1 MAALHIA
8 KRCGAQ
14 IFATAGSEQKRDYL
28 LSLGVHAVADSH
40 DEQFAA
46 TLLTASD
53 GQGMDVILNSLT
65 GRLLDAS
72 LALLAPL
79 GRFLELG
86 SKDIVED
93 KALPMRF
100 FAQGGTFIPI
110 NFHAAHGAFSRYLQQ
125 IVAWIDDNTL
135 PLLPCKSVP
144 LPEVA
149 RAFATLTT
157 PQHIGKVVVTHRT
170 AAGMDRL
177 NAMIAE
183 RRLGGYALSM
193 SNAEV
198 MRQLWPILN
207 TRSPWA
213 QLLLSPRAI
222 DRLARGNRVDRG
234 VPSAANDTIT
244 QQTVKKRPRPEI
256 GVPYSPATREVERV
270 LCQIL
275 EEYLGLDRVGI
286 DDNYAELGATS
297 LDMVQLV
304 GKWRVTIR
312 K

>member
-1 MAALHIA
+1 
-8 KRCGAQ
+8 
-14 IFATAGSEQKRDYL
+14 
-28 LSLGVHAVADSH
+28 
-40 DEQFAA
+40 
-46 TLLTASD
+46 
-53 GQGMDVILNSLT
+53 MDVILNSLT

-244 QQTVKKRPRPEI
+244 QQTVKSGPVRKLACLTAPRH
-256 GVPYSPATREVERV
+256 VKWNACSAKSRRV
-270 LCQIL
+270 S
-275 EEYLGLDRVGI
+275 GSG
-286 DDNYAELGATS
+286 
-297 LDMVQLV
+297 
-304 GKWRVTIR
+304 
-312 K
+312 

>member
-125 IVAWIDDNTL
+125 IVA
-135 PLLPCKSVP
+135 
-144 LPEVA
+144 
-149 RAFATLTT
+149 
-157 PQHIGKVVVTHRT
+157 
-170 AAGMDRL
+170 
-177 NAMIAE
+177 
-183 RRLGGYALSM
+183 
-193 SNAEV
+193 
-198 MRQLWPILN
+198 
-207 TRSPWA
+207 
-213 QLLLSPRAI
+213 
-222 DRLARGNRVDRG
+222 
-234 VPSAANDTIT
+234 
-244 QQTVKKRPRPEI
+244 
-256 GVPYSPATREVERV
+256 
-270 LCQIL
+270 
-275 EEYLGLDRVGI
+275 
-286 DDNYAELGATS
+286 
-297 LDMVQLV
+297 
-304 GKWRVTIR
+304 
-312 K
+312 